1 MAPLYRSESL
11 DNLVSSD
18 DLDQASLLIRFRSFL
33 FLFVFVLLIL
43 IGIACCL
50 LIDVPVK
57 VSGPAVIWSDDG
69 VSQVTA
75 EHPGTIT
82 SIKVK
87 VGDRIEY
94 NQTIAELD
102 QKMVWDKWLS
112 TQEKLNSLRQYL
124 KIKFLKF

>member
-1 MAPLYRSESL
+1 MPPLCRSESL

-18 DLDQASLLIRFRSFL
+18 DLDQASLFIRFRSFL

-43 IGIACCL
+43 IAIACSL
-50 LIDVPVK
+50 LIEIPIK

-69 VSQVTA
+69 VLQVTA

-87 VGDRIEY
+87 VGDRVEY
-94 NQTIAELD
+94 NQTIATLD
-102 QKMVWDKWLS
+102 QKLVSDKLF
-112 TQEKLNSLRQYL
+112 SLR
-124 KIKFLKF
+124 KNWMR